1 MRTTNRLEYV
11 GLVLFGIGLVGVAVG
26 EQSIRDALE
35 PPDHFQS
42 TEALPT
48 FTSEQIDKIVRDVL
62 DEIRFDLEP
71 TEP

>member
-1 MRTTNRLEYV
+1 MNELTSIAPITQAIAKL
-11 GLVLFGIGLVGVAVG
+11 
-26 EQSIRDALE
+26 QSIRDALE